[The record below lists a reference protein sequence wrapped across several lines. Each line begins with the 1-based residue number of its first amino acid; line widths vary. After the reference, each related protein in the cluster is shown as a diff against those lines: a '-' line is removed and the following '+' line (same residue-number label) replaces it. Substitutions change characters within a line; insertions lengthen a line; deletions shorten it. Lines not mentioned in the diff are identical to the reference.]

1 MKKLIYLLSISVA
14 GFAFQGCS
22 SGTKDAKDTA
32 DSLNT
37 VKDTTSNAM
46 AKGGIAVEPSD
57 AEFSTKSAV
66 GGLAVVEFGNLA
78 LEKTNN
84 PQVKDFAN
92 MMVTDHGKANEELI
106 AIAKMKNITLP
117 GALDEEHQKKRSELN
132 GKTGKDF
139 DKAYVE
145 AMVDGHEKTLKLMQ
159 DEAKDGKD
167 ADLKA
172 FASKTTP
179 VVNTHL
185 VMIKKIHD
193 SMK

>member
-1 MKKLIYLLSISVA
+1 MKKLVYLLSISVA
-14 GFAFQGCS
+14 GFAFQGCN
-22 SGTKDAKDTA
+22 SGTKDAKETA
-32 DSLNT
+32 DSLNE
-37 VKDTTSNAM
+37 VKDTTSNVTAT
-46 AKGGIAVEPSD
+46 GGIAVDASD
-57 AEFSTKSAV
+57 ATFATKAAV
-66 GGLAVVEFGNLA
+66 GGMAEVEFGNLA
-78 LEKTNN
+78 LEKTSN

-92 MMVTDHGKANEELI
+92 MMVSDHGKANEELK

-117 GALDEEHQKKRSELN
+117 GALDEEHQKKMTELN

-145 AMVDGHEKTLKLMQ
+145 AMVDGHDKTLKLMQ

-172 FASKTTP
+172 FASKTSP

-185 VMIKKIHD
+185 VMIKKIRD
-193 SMK
+193 TMK